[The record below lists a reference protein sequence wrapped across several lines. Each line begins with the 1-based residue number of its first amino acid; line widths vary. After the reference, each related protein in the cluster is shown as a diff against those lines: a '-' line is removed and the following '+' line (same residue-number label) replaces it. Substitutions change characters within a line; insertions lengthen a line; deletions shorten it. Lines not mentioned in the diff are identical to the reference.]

1 MPHALPITHFLE
13 QPFVSMCVLASQDT
27 MLEIQDYGTAQR
39 AATNAR
45 ISERFEDTK
54 RRLDEL
60 ANRLPVE
67 EAAMLAHITE
77 KTDEIR
83 DKVDTFLA
91 VDCANESID
100 CKARHQVLTDLVGAS
115 TVLVEDQMQN
125 AQKLRQTSMSE
136 LRDVLEQSS
145 TLAAKNAHKLQASLQ
160 HELADLKNSL
170 TTENLLQE
178 LSDTQLAVAMQRQVS
193 YVMQSAKA
201 VNSTIGLDEVEP
213 LDYATRETLIDRQ
226 KRLERKLREKLRRE
240 REEAQRAY
248 DEENGTGAAAGSG
261 DGLEGTMAVTSEVDG
276 DAEGGE
282 VGSNP
287 PSPRAAESE
296 EPGVSAAGE

>member
-1 MPHALPITHFLE
+1 
-13 QPFVSMCVLASQDT
+13 

-91 VDCANESID
+91 VDCANESVD
-100 CKARHQVLTDLVGAS
+100 CKARHQVLTDLVGTS

-125 AQKLRQTSMSE
+125 AQKLRQTAMSE

-213 LDYATRETLIDRQ
+213 LDYATRETLVDRQ

-248 DEENGTGAAAGSG
+248 DDENGTGAAAGSG
-261 DGLEGTMAVTSEVDG
+261 DDLGDTMAVTSEVDG

-296 EPGVSAAGE
+296 EPVVSAAGE

>member
-1 MPHALPITHFLE
+1 
-13 QPFVSMCVLASQDT
+13 

-54 RRLDEL
+54 RRLEEL

-100 CKARHQVLTDLVGAS
+100 CKARHQVLTDLVGTS

-125 AQKLRQTSMSE
+125 AQKVRQTSMSE

-160 HELADLKNSL
+160 HELAGLKNSL

-240 REEAQRAY
+240 REEAQQAY
-248 DEENGTGAAAGSG
+248 DLENGTGGAKAGAGSG
-261 DGLEGTMAVTSEVDG
+261 DGLDDTMAVTSEVDG
-276 DAEGGE
+276 GDEGGE

-296 EPGVSAAGE
+296 ESGVSATGE

>member
-1 MPHALPITHFLE
+1 
-13 QPFVSMCVLASQDT
+13 

-54 RRLDEL
+54 RRLEEL

-100 CKARHQVLTDLVGAS
+100 CKARHQVLTDLVGTS

-125 AQKLRQTSMSE
+125 AQKVRQTSMSE

-160 HELADLKNSL
+160 HELAGLKNNL

-240 REEAQRAY
+240 REEAQQAY
-248 DEENGTGAAAGSG
+248 DLENGTGGAKAGAGSG
-261 DGLEGTMAVTSEVDG
+261 DGLDDTMAVTSEVDG
-276 DAEGGE
+276 GDEGGE

-296 EPGVSAAGE
+296 ESGVSATGE

>member
-1 MPHALPITHFLE
+1 
-13 QPFVSMCVLASQDT
+13 

-54 RRLDEL
+54 RRLEEL

-100 CKARHQVLTDLVGAS
+100 CKARQQELTDQVGTS

-125 AQKLRQTSMSE
+125 AQKVRQTSMSE

-160 HELADLKNSL
+160 HELAGLKNSL

-240 REEAQRAY
+240 REEAQQAY
-248 DEENGTGAAAGSG
+248 DLENGTGGAKAGAGSG
-261 DGLEGTMAVTSEVDG
+261 DGLDDTMAVTSEVDG
-276 DAEGGE
+276 GDEGGE

-296 EPGVSAAGE
+296 ESGVSATGE

>member
-1 MPHALPITHFLE
+1 
-13 QPFVSMCVLASQDT
+13 

-54 RRLDEL
+54 RRLEEL

-100 CKARHQVLTDLVGAS
+100 CKARHQVLTDLVGTS

-125 AQKLRQTSMSE
+125 AQKVRQTSMSE

-160 HELADLKNSL
+160 HELAGLKNSL

-240 REEAQRAY
+240 REEAQQAY
-248 DEENGTGAAAGSG
+248 DLENGTGGAKAGAGSG
-261 DGLEGTMAVTSEVDG
+261 DGLDDTMAVTSEVDG
-276 DAEGGE
+276 GDEGGE
-282 VGSNP
+282 VRSNP

-296 EPGVSAAGE
+296 ESGVSATGE